1 MFEFIKKLF
10 NKKNDKN
17 ELISTLK
24 NDHKKLI
31 QIYQEIDKAI
41 EIDDFFNAQQN
52 LKKFTENYNK
62 HILLEDTQLYIAL
75 ENQYKDSKQILK
87 VIKTI
92 SKDMNSI
99 TRAITFFEKK
109 YHNINANNKEEFME
123 EFKEIG
129 TILLDRIELEEERLY
144 PLLNENIK

>member
-92 SKDMNSI
+92 SKDMNGI

-109 YHNINANNKEEFME
+109 YLNINANNKEEFME

-129 TILLDRIELEEERLY
+129 IILLDRIELEEERLY